1 VGLNTILIGCGAI
14 GNTNAT
20 AVGAS
25 AKALGGSSIAVG
37 CGSCAQGVE
46 SISIGPRTISY
57 CPQSVAIGC
66 GNCSYSM
73 NGNILGGYDNI
84 ICSGNTDIT
93 LIGVHNCT
101 ITTNRYSGG
110 SSIVVVPDLAI
121 LSTPAGTGNILCWD
135 NVTKR
140 IGLTMENVGVTG
152 ATNGLSV
159 DDKIVCLGGSSV
171 QSSALI
177 DLCNGANFSVG
188 CYTVGG
194 YLNVAYGAAPL
205 IDNVKIRY
213 INTDTNE
220 IGMISIAN
228 AGGIIEFNSS
238 SGDTGCQKIACF
250 NYLSGFTYA
259 ACYHDDYSERSLV
272 DKAYVDSKV
281 SGGTSG
287 DGITGATNGLSIDGK
302 IVKLGGLLT
311 QTTTTIQN
319 NDSYGFSVN
328 GYDVILGDVSLNTS
342 RIVINS
348 SSGDINI
355 ISGNKVMLQ
364 SSNITLNFDNPSGEI
379 ILIDEGSG
387 EGIKYGADYSTN
399 FVNRSLVDKAYV
411 DSKVSGGTSG
421 IGIMRIAKAEVLYTN
436 TSQTTIITLP
446 ANAVIWNIGIEVVTV
461 FDSDGGNWI
470 NIGITGSAEEYL
482 HADVSSSTY
491 FEQSTGGSDNSFLNN
506 SSPIND
512 KMDGSTNITYQHYE
526 GGSSSTQGQA
536 FVYIHYTVF

>member
-1 VGLNTILIGCGAI
+1 MAYDNRPNLSSQRFEQLTGDTLYLKGTNCIYTSYGSISSDSGYRISGVTFVRAGVGLNTILIGCGAI

-287 DGITGATNGLSIDGK
+287 
-302 IVKLGGLLT
+302 
-311 QTTTTIQN
+311 
-319 NDSYGFSVN
+319 
-328 GYDVILGDVSLNTS
+328 
-342 RIVINS
+342 
-348 SSGDINI
+348 
-355 ISGNKVMLQ
+355 
-364 SSNITLNFDNPSGEI
+364 
-379 ILIDEGSG
+379 
-387 EGIKYGADYSTN
+387 
-399 FVNRSLVDKAYV
+399 
-411 DSKVSGGTSG
+411 